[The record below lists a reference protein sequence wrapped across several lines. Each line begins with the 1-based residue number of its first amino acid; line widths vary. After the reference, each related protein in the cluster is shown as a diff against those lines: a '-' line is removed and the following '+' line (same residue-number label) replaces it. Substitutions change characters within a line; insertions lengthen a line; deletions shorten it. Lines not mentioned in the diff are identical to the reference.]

1 MWDDIVL
8 EHFSP
13 RNRPFIS
20 LEQCIELIART
31 GNKFQ
36 VYWRQDCD
44 ALAQDFREDAPIP
57 AQPIKWETIGQLV
70 DRGILIYNYKH
81 SWERI
86 KRWYVSPE
94 WLTQHPAE
102 EL

>member
-1 MWDDIVL
+1 MDFVL

-13 RNRPFIS
+13 RHRPFIT
-20 LEQCIELIART
+20 LDDCIELITQA
-31 GNKFQ
+31 GDKFQ
-36 VYWRQDCD
+36 VYWNEDLG
-44 ALAQDFREDAPIP
+44 ALAQDFRENAPIP

-70 DRGILIYNYKH
+70 DQGILIYNYKH

-94 WLTQHPAE
+94 WIESL
-102 EL
+102 